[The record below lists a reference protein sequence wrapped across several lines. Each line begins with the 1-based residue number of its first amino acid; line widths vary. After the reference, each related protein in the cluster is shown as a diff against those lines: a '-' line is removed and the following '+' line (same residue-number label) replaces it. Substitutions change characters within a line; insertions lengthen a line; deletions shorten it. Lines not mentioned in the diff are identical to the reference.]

1 MSNVHI
7 PESAK
12 AQILTTDEFLHLEKQ
27 RNVKSFVDQKM
38 TEGKASHLNG
48 WRLSDILE
56 DVMAQYGEAHKAY
69 ARDYIIKDVCG
80 IKKAPSKTRL

>member
-38 TEGKASHLNG
+38 TEGKASHLHG

>member
-1 MSNVHI
+1 
-7 PESAK
+7 
-12 AQILTTDEFLHLEKQ
+12 
-27 RNVKSFVDQKM
+27 M
-38 TEGKASHLNG
+38 TEGKASHLHG

>member
-12 AQILTTDEFLHLEKQ
+12 AQILSTDEFLHLEKQ

-38 TEGKASHLNG
+38 TEGKASHLHG